1 MCVIN
6 DVGERRGFFP
16 SLMSFIGEASHCLD
30 ILSTPLEP
38 GFYISRL
45 MIFASCFHVLLNYL
59 VLFMFFFL
67 IQNKPVNAIQRPL
80 FFSS

>member
-6 DVGERRGFFP
+6 DVGERREFFP

-45 MIFASCFHVLLNYL
+45 MIFLQVVSMCYLIILFYSCF
-59 VLFMFFFL
+59 FK

-80 FFSS
+80 SFSS